1 MAENIEV
8 NVGNILSPVII
19 TDGSGTRVG
28 AAFINM
34 NDIRIPA
41 RVTEIIDYMKTLDVD
56 GCDYD
61 TLYQYNEMLEDK
73 FCRLFGYDCR
83 KSLFGIV
90 SPTTLC
96 GKKYAAVLI
105 VEKVMETLSD
115 EIKKKAAERTEKI
128 AQYVRP
134 LTE

>member
-8 NVGNILSPVII
+8 NVGNILTPVII

-28 AAFINM
+28 AAFLNM

-41 RVTEIIDYMKTLDVD
+41 RVTEVIDYMKSLDVD
-56 GCDYD
+56 GSDYD
-61 TLYQYNEMLEDK
+61 TLYRFDEMLQDK

-83 KSLFGIV
+83 ASLFGIV

-96 GKKYAAVLI
+96 GGKYAAVLVI
-105 VEKVMETLSD
+105 EKVMECLSD
-115 EIKKKAAERTEKI
+115 DIKKKAAQRAEKI
-128 AQYVRP
+128 AQYTGQQ
-134 LTE
+134 TE